1 MIGQEGGHMRSILTG
16 TLAAFALCAVVSAQA
31 GQAQPAAGQK
41 PAAKPHDMTGCLEK
55 GDMPMTY
62 RLTNVEGGKVK
73 VVDITEVSK
82 EVMKIDAH
90 LGHKVTITG
99 TALPKPAAGAKPV
112 GEHYMRIEGF
122 KHVSPTCP

>member
-1 MIGQEGGHMRSILTG
+1 MRSILMG
-16 TLAAFALCAVVSAQA
+16 TLAAFAVCAIMAAAPGDAQA
-31 GQAQPAAGQK
+31 GQAPPAQGQK
-41 PAAKPHDMTGCLEK
+41 PMAKPHDMTGCLQK
-55 GDMPMTY
+55 GDTPMTY

-112 GEHYMRIEGF
+112 GEHYMRIEAF